1 MALHSTSQPVKSNV
15 VRVTDRTTTSTRSHT
30 RVGALNG
37 GSDRTG
43 GSHRCKPIA
52 EEFTCTLIQTDVEGC
67 DMTNNG
73 PETALLTGLGLLL
86 LIYGVVQWTNVFTY
100 TPPAIVYFIA
110 GIVLLLWGISLNR
123 RS

>member
-1 MALHSTSQPVKSNV
+1 MKNS
-15 VRVTDRTTTSTRSHT
+15 RV
-30 RVGALNG
+30 
-37 GSDRTG
+37 
-43 GSHRCKPIA
+43 
-52 EEFTCTLIQTDVEGC
+52 LIQTDVEGY

-73 PETALLTGLGLLL
+73 PEAALLTGLGLLL

-110 GIVLLLWGISLNR
+110 GLVLLLWGISLNR